1 MKPWLRMTCVALL
14 GFGVLVAPRAPGQ
27 TGIPRDVLMALQKGG
42 QVIVMRH
49 ARSPQAVPDKATANA
64 DNTTLERQLDEEGR
78 ATATAMGNALRA
90 MKIPIGAVLSSPTYR
105 ARETVRWAQLPTP
118 QLRNELGDGGQ
129 SMQGVGAAQGDWLRA
144 QVAQFRRGTNTFI
157 VTHLPNISAA
167 FPEDAQGIADGEA
180 LVFGPDG
187 KGGATLLARIRIED
201 WPTLAR

>member
-1 MKPWLRMTCVALL
+1 MKALLRITCVGIL
-14 GFGVLVAPRAPGQ
+14 GLCSLAATSASGQSRNPPEVLAG
-27 TGIPRDVLMALQKGG
+27 LQKGG

-90 MKIPIGAVLSSPTYR
+90 LKIPIGTMLSSPAYR

-129 SMQGVGAAQGDWLRA
+129 SMQGVGAAQGEWLRA
-144 QVAQFRRGTNTFI
+144 QAGQFPRGTNTFI

-187 KGGATLLARIRIED
+187 KGGAALLARIRIEE
-201 WPTLAR
+201 WLTLAK